1 VKLISEQEN
10 EIVMFNSISWGQ
22 YLKAAALIVTGYYL
36 IIGYKYYRWEILSL
50 MGIKKIDDKKIDYTA
65 AADFNNSFV
74 TENPED
80 NLLKTFTAT
89 TIHPVIQSFRDEVTA
104 FVQDADDDLQKEVLL
119 DSLRRVAAKYP
130 ALKGDSSK
138 NGLVQFVLDEANTRY
153 PGILQLADVKELWD

>member
-1 VKLISEQEN
+1 VKLICEQEN

-22 YLKAAALIVTGYYL
+22 YLKAAAFIVTGYYL

-50 MGIKKIDDKKIDYTA
+50 MGIKKIGDNKIGYTA
-65 AADFNNSFV
+65 AVDFKKSFV

-89 TIHPVIQSFRDEVTA
+89 TVHPAVQSFRDEVKA

-119 DSLRRVAAKYP
+119 GSLQRVAAKYP
-130 ALKGDSSK
+130 ILKNADYK
-138 NGLVQFVLDEANTRY
+138 NELVQFVLTESNTRY
-153 PGILQLADVKELWD
+153 PGILQPADVNELWD